1 MSIISLVNFQKES
14 QNLLAHRTHQSSFIS
29 ARVPD
34 LWTMDQHIV
43 SISGSIR
50 WETEQ
55 TISVMPLNHPQT
67 MSSIL
72 VGRKNC
78 LSWNQFQAPKTLGT
92 AVEWAFL
99 LWVWKRQLYY
109 HATIVVNETW
119 VRVSPGP
126 WNKALLPK
134 LWLHG
139 ISNTWVTLPA
149 WLTNARN
156 LMTALRFSSPKKN
169 EPLSIQPQTF
179 TRIVTWK
186 SQIPYLSYI
195 EGVWTHVLL
204 QHEELIPHPA
214 ALRAWPPWLEIGLW
228 SGPWELRL
236 THPRKTQEKRDQLQE
251 MAELHFAQL
260 HLFFLS
266 FSCVRKNTLTREKA
280 QFQLA

>member
-1 MSIISLVNFQKES
+1 MRNWADNKCNALESSPNHVPHPCRKEK
-14 QNLLAHRTHQSSFIS
+14 LSFMKP
-29 ARVPD
+29 VPS
-34 LWTMDQHIV
+34 T
-43 SISGSIR
+43 
-50 WETEQ
+50 
-55 TISVMPLNHPQT
+55 
-67 MSSIL
+67 
-72 VGRKNC
+72 
-78 LSWNQFQAPKTLGT
+78 KTLGT
-92 AVEWAFL
+92 AAEWAFL
-99 LWVWKRQLYY
+99 LWFWKRQLYY
-109 HATIVVNETW
+109 HATIGVNETW
-119 VRVSPGP
+119 ARVSPGP
-126 WNKALLPK
+126 WNKASLPK

-139 ISNTWVTLPA
+139 MSNTWVTVPA

-169 EPLSIQPQTF
+169 EPLSIQPQTC

-228 SGPWELRL
+228 SGPWELCL
-236 THPRKTQEKRDQLQE
+236 THPRKTQEKRNQLQE

-260 HLFFLS
+260 HLFSFFFL
-266 FSCVRKNTLTREKA
+266 CKKKTLTREKA